1 MYLSHFWYLNWVDQE
16 KQATPNIREI
26 HDNSSDIQMV
36 FSHASKDQ
44 RDEANQPQQDSA
56 FYDKWYSFHM
66 GEEWF
71 SYWYL
76 LSSPSYYNWAS

>member
-36 FSHASKDQ
+36 FSHESKDQ
-44 RDEANQPQQDSA
+44 RDKASQPQQNSA
-56 FYDKWYSFHM
+56 FHDKWYSFHM

-71 SYWYL
+71 SYWYS
-76 LSSPSYYNWAS
+76 LSSPSY